1 MRLLLDTCTFLWLI
15 IDDDSLTNRVKD
27 LFVNRDN
34 EVFFSVVS
42 AWEIAVKYA
51 IGRIDLP
58 DEPQLYIPEQR
69 EKHGI
74 QCLLLDEASS
84 LQVSSLPKVH
94 NDPFDRMLIS
104 QALIHGLTILT
115 PDELIKKYP
124 VRIFW

>member
-69 EKHGI
+69 E
-74 QCLLLDEASS
+74 
-84 LQVSSLPKVH
+84 H

-115 PDELIKKYP
+115 PNELIKKYP